1 MDHEAAKASSAPTL
15 EALGFGDASA
25 HSHPTQAMKRR
36 CSSKE
41 KASVLQVGCGE
52 ATRARGM
59 QAMEQRGWEVSHHSR
74 PGPACCKPG
83 GRDFFFSQLVSYAGA
98 GGGQEEEQVAIL
110 GLGKAEELGK
120 GRKHKRG
127 NPQGHLLQST
137 QSH

>member
-1 MDHEAAKASSAPTL
+1 MPVQGGRVMPWTTKPAKASTAPTL

-74 PGPACCKPG
+74 PGLACCKPE
-83 GRDFFFSQLVSYAGA
+83 GRDFFF
-98 GGGQEEEQVAIL
+98 
-110 GLGKAEELGK
+110 
-120 GRKHKRG
+120 
-127 NPQGHLLQST
+127 
-137 QSH
+137 